1 MAEVTVT
8 IAGHPYRMACGE
20 GEEQHIVGLA
30 ADLDRRLA
38 ALRAHFGEVGDTR
51 LLIMAALTV
60 EDELAA
66 AKQRAST
73 AEQQAEM
80 LQAAQRDAV
89 SRSSQSQA
97 EVAAQIDTAAAAVER
112 LVEALNSNAKGA

>member
-8 IAGHPYRMACGE
+8 IAGRPYRMACGE
-20 GEEQHIVGLA
+20 GEEQHIVTLA

-38 ALRAHFGEVGDTR
+38 ALKAHFGEVGDTR

-66 AKQRAST
+66 AKQRIGE
-73 AEQQAEM
+73 AEQQAQV
-80 LQAAQRDAV
+80 LQAAQRDAI

-97 EVAAQIDTAAAAVER
+97 EIADQIDNAATAVER
-112 LVEALNSNAKGA
+112 LVETLNSSPKSA